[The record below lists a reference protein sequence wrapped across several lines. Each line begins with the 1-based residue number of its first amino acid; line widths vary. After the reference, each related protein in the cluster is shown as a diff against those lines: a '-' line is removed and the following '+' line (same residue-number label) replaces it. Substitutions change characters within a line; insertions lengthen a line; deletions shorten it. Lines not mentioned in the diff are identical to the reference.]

1 MYSFHF
7 SRGIF
12 VTRPRM
18 CAAASVWYSRTDEV
32 PMWMGAYAPSFSS
45 AISSTEM
52 SDAMAAVESW
62 LSFVTA
68 RQ

>member
-1 MYSFHF
+1 
-7 SRGIF
+7 
-12 VTRPRM
+12 
-18 CAAASVWYSRTDEV
+18 
-32 PMWMGAYAPSFSS
+32 MWMGAYAPSFSS

-52 SDAMAAVESW
+52 SDAMAVVESW

>member
-1 MYSFHF
+1 
-7 SRGIF
+7 
-12 VTRPRM
+12 M